1 MQISPTIQQYIQFE
15 FSLGGSEQSSC
26 PEPPKLNLIEAKNLK
41 FMYDLYIFLIT
52 FAYVKTFS
60 FQRNLTFFVQI

>member
-1 MQISPTIQQYIQFE
+1 
-15 FSLGGSEQSSC
+15 
-26 PEPPKLNLIEAKNLK
+26 
-41 FMYDLYIFLIT
+41 MYDLYIFLIT